1 MNKIG
6 FYQFDNL
13 IRNRIPFLLLNLGQD
28 LSHWYD
34 SIFKQ
39 HLSTQQRRIDALEV
53 ETTLANEKIPK
64 DFPIV
69 LLCMNGK
76 ESQRSY
82 ENLIRKGYSNVYL
95 IEGGVQKMLTEKDQ
109 NA

>member
-13 IRNRIPFLLLNLGQD
+13 VRNRIPFFLINLGQD
-28 LSHWYD
+28 LSHWYE

-39 HLSTQQRRIDALEV
+39 HLLV
-53 ETTLANEKIPK
+53 LMNEKIPK

-69 LLCMNGK
+69 LLCQNGK
-76 ESQRSY
+76 ESQKTY
-82 ENLIRKGYSNVYL
+82 EGLIRKGYTNVYL
-95 IEGGVQKMLTEKDQ
+95 IDGGIQQMMTEKE
-109 NA
+109 